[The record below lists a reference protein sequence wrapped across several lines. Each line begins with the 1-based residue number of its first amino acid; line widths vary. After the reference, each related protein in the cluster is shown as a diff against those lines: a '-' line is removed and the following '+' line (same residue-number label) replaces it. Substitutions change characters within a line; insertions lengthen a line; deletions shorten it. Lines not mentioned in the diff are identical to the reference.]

1 MMVRK
6 YRLTTLGCKVNQY
19 ESQEIREVLSAL
31 NWRPA
36 RQGEPADVAIV
47 NTCAVTGSA
56 SRKNRQAIRRLN
68 DGGKTSV
75 IVVGCGASADAAQ
88 LGRING
94 VRAVLGH
101 DSETRTAI
109 AALLS
114 DWFAQ
119 PPATRPPATQPPMGQ
134 LPSENASPAAATRHP
149 NAPHEGART
158 NPQHLTRQSQKT
170 PVPTADNADPARII
184 PLTLPVVKTTHELT
198 SHIRAFDGHQRAFL
212 KVQDGC
218 DAFCSYCIIPRLR
231 STLKSKPVEVAVRE
245 AEALVQDGHK
255 EIIVTGIFLGAYG
268 RETAIR
274 RRFEPGRAP
283 LATLVQ
289 ALSRVD
295 GLHRLRLSS
304 LEPGD
309 VTDDLLDVLSS
320 ADNCVPHMHLPL
332 QSGSANIL
340 HRMNRQYSRDD
351 FVDMVDRVRQRL
363 DRPAITTDIIVGFPG
378 ESEADFDATCEIAR
392 HAGFSKIHAFP
403 FSPRERT
410 AAARWQKDFVP
421 APVTRERMH
430 RLTALELELSTA
442 FRRQFVGHRE
452 RIIVESWLLH
462 GDDATEPMCYGRS
475 DRYFDIHATPDVAS
489 QTIEVGEVTTVRI
502 DRITPTRT
510 LGTILDGH
518 GSPMALP
525 VLGNSPNSHT
535 NRPP

>member
-1 MMVRK
+1 MMARK

-19 ESQEIREVLSAL
+19 ESQEIREVLSSLA
-31 NWRPA
+31 WQPA
-36 RQGEPADVAIV
+36 RQGDPADVAIV

-68 DGGKTSV
+68 DGGKTPV

-88 LGRING
+88 LERIHG

-101 DSETRTAI
+101 DTDTRTAI
-109 AALLS
+109 ASLLS
-114 DWFAQ
+114 RWFDQ
-119 PPATRPPATQPPMGQ
+119 SSDPLPPAEHPRGKHAPPVAVSRPPNTLHKRAGTIPK
-134 LPSENASPAAATRHP
+134 L
-149 NAPHEGART
+149 
-158 NPQHLTRQSQKT
+158 LIRQSQDS
-170 PVPTADNADPARII
+170 PVSTADNADPARII

-231 STLKSKPVEVAVRE
+231 PTLKSKPVEVAVRE
-245 AEALVQDGHK
+245 AEALVRDGHK

-274 RRFEPGRAP
+274 RRFQSGEAP
-283 LATLVQ
+283 LAALVR

-320 ADNCVPHMHLPL
+320 ADTCVPHMHLPL
-332 QSGSANIL
+332 QSGSPDVL
-340 HRMNRQYSRDD
+340 RRMNRQYTRDD
-351 FVDMVDRVRQRL
+351 FVEMVDRVRRRL

-410 AAARWQKDFVP
+410 AAARRQKDFVP
-421 APVTRERMH
+421 APVTQERMH
-430 RLTALELELSTA
+430 RLRELEGELSTSFA
-442 FRRQFVGHRE
+442 GSLWGTGNVS
-452 RIIVESWLLH
+452 SWNL
-462 GDDATEPMCYGRS
+462 GCCTARTCPSRCATAA
-475 DRYFDIHATPDVAS
+475 ATATSTSMWYRMQPAS
-489 QTIEVGEVTTVRI
+489 
-502 DRITPTRT
+502 PTSKSAT
-510 LGTILDGH
+510 
-518 GSPMALP
+518 SPP
-525 VLGNSPNSHT
+525 FG
-535 NRPP
+535 